1 MFFHHHR
8 LVVFVEGMH
17 CKGCAERI
25 ENTLTE
31 LTDVLRV
38 RVNLG
43 KKEVI
48 VIYDNTLDGELIQKK
63 VEELG
68 YTVTGIKNIR

>member
-31 LTDVLRV
+31 LTDVLKV
-38 RVNLG
+38 RVHLE

-48 VIYDNTLDGELIQKK
+48 VIYDNTFDGELIQKK